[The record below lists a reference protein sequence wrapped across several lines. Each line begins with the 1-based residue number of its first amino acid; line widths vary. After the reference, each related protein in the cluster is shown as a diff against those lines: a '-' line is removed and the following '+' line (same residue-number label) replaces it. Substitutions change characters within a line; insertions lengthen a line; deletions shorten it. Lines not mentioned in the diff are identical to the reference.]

1 MKHVQSI
8 GTELKATC
16 AECAVEVYES
26 PMSVTGMINV
36 GTGAVTL
43 GFAAEDY
50 AFALPRGTA
59 AETKGADLRRPSKA
73 ARTQARLSDAGAKW
87 SAMADFGAAR
97 SSSHCALSPSLGQC
111 ALLVTSW

>member
-1 MKHVQSI
+1 MPHELAKFAGPPTSAALAAMVKNASLGKDLRRGCAPRLRASASLKHVQSI
-8 GTELKATC
+8 GAELKATC

-59 AETKGADLRRPSKA
+59 G
-73 ARTQARLSDAGAKW
+73 
-87 SAMADFGAAR
+87 
-97 SSSHCALSPSLGQC
+97 
-111 ALLVTSW
+111 